1 MRKVLLTT
9 TALVALGGVS
19 AASAL
24 DISGS
29 YEFTYTN
36 ADDGTADTGGANN
49 TSFGSDA
56 LIKFSGSQ
64 TSDSGLTF
72 GGHYSINAAGGVED
86 QGLTVSGD
94 FGTIMAGQTD
104 GPVDNPNDNFFNMS
118 TYVETGHGTT
128 AATMLNGGAAMSD
141 NATQAKVGYSSPNIS
156 GFQLHLSMEDAGTAS
171 KADNFATLLT
181 YKTGGLGVGFGT
193 MESPSSVA
201 DGVDTSQTNW
211 GFGYTMGDINVRYS
225 IGTDITSG
233 AGGAADTS
241 KVSTIDYGAHY
252 SGIEGIGLYVSVI
265 KSEEKLA
272 ASANTGDQLDSTAVG
287 LEYSV
292 APGVNLL
299 LEQTASDYADA
310 TAGGT
315 NNDTLDTT
323 FVGLSVSF

>member
-29 YEFTYTN
+29 YDFNYTN
-36 ADDGTADTGGANN
+36 ADDGAADAGGANN
-49 TSFGSDA
+49 TAFASDA
-56 LIKFSGSQ
+56 LVKFSGSQ

-72 GGHYSINAAGGVED
+72 GGHYSINHGAAVED
-86 QGLTVSGD
+86 MGLTVTGN
-94 FGTIMAGQTD
+94 FGSFMAGQTD
-104 GPVDNPNDNFFNMS
+104 GPVDANDGFMNMS
-118 TYVETGHGTT
+118 TYVETGHDTGNSTVNGS
-128 AATMLNGGAAMSD
+128 AALSD
-141 NATQAKVGYSSPNIS
+141 NATTGKIGYSSPNIS
-156 GFQLHLSMEDAGTAS
+156 GFQLHMSMEDAGTAS
-171 KADNFATLLT
+171 KADNFATMLT
-181 YKTGGLGVGFGT
+181 YAIDGLKVGFGT
-193 MESPSSVA
+193 MESASANA
-201 DGVDTSQTNW
+201 DGIDTNQTNW
-211 GFGYTMGDINVRYS
+211 GFGYTYGDINVRYS

-241 KVSTIDYGAHY
+241 KISTIDYGAHY
-252 SGIEGIGLYVSVI
+252 SGIENVGLYISVV

-272 ASANTGDQLDSTAVG
+272 ASANTGDQMDSTAVG

-299 LEQTASDYADA
+299 LEQTASDFADA
-310 TAGGT
+310 TAGGG

-323 FVGLSVSF
+323 FVGLSVTF

>member
-29 YEFTYTN
+29 YDFNYTN
-36 ADDGTADTGGANN
+36 ADDGTADAGGANN
-49 TSFGSDA
+49 TAFASDA
-56 LIKFSGSQ
+56 LIKFSGSR
-64 TSDSGLTF
+64 TADNGLTY
-72 GGHYSINAAGGVED
+72 GGHYSINAGGNVED
-86 QGLTVSGD
+86 QGLTISGD

-104 GPVDNPNDNFFNMS
+104 GPVDANDGFMNMS
-118 TYVETGHGTT
+118 TYVETGHSTGNSTVNGS
-128 AATMLNGGAAMSD
+128 AALSD
-141 NATQAKVGYSSPNIS
+141 NATQGKIGYSSPNIS
-156 GFQLHLSMEDAGTAS
+156 GFQLHVSMEDAGTAS

-181 YKTGGLGVGFGT
+181 YETGGFKAGFGT
-193 MESPSSVA
+193 MESPSAIA

-211 GFGYTMGDINVRYS
+211 GFGYTYGDINVRYS

-241 KVSTIDYGAHY
+241 KISTIDYGAHY
-252 SGIEGIGLYVSVI
+252 SGIENVGLYISIV

-272 ASANTGDQLDSTAVG
+272 ASANNDDQMDSTAVG

-292 APGVNLL
+292 APGVNVL
-299 LEQTASDYADA
+299 LEQTASDFADA

-323 FVGLSVSF
+323 FLGLSVSF